1 MHGIIIAYII
11 IIFDY
16 IVKQSINDLRPHL
29 DASVLHRL
37 TNKPAYCLNILFFEG
52 VV

>member
-1 MHGIIIAYII
+1 MIFAYKT
-11 IIFDY
+11 IIFSY
-16 IVKQSINDLRPHL
+16 FVNHYLNYSRPNL
-29 DASVLHRL
+29 DASVPHRL